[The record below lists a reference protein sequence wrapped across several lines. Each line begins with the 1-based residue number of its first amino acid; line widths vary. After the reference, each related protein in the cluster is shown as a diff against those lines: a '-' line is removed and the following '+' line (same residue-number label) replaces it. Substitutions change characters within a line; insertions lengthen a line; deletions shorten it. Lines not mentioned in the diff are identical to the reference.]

1 MRPTIRVYD
10 VQKDRLVLIG
20 IVNLTTSVI
29 WKRAWSTYGDFE
41 IHMGEPDDLLKAG
54 RFVCVNSDPEKFGII
69 EKAVDDSDGRYYNS
83 TQDFTIHGFTA
94 DFLLTDRI
102 TVPSA
107 EDNSKHNGY
116 LTWGKQPAEAIMY
129 DLVKTQVVNPTDA
142 ARKNP
147 LVIIADHPTPT
158 GHEVAFQSR
167 FKPVATDLYTL
178 SAATGLGWALEPDFD
193 TGKLVFKVLN
203 GTDRTQHIETD
214 QNGIPSAAINPNAYI
229 FNQNNKTVK
238 KHTYTH
244 DLSAYKNMAYVAGEG
259 DGAARKII
267 KLGDDLAGLNR
278 HEVLVDARDIQSS
291 KVGATVTGT
300 LSSGA
305 EGETESGDVQQLTDA
320 QLTERGF
327 AKLQTD
333 YREVHNYEYQAVT
346 EDYRTYWDLG
356 DTCTYIDK
364 KNGVSMDQQITAV
377 EETYE
382 GGNMAVEATFGYTE
396 NTVSTQVASA
406 QSATLVER
414 KGISKEFDRIDAN
427 FVNTNELFAKHAY
440 ALGLDVDEATIAIL
454 RAKMAD
460 FDALTAQRGVFGS
473 LQAISAIIDDLKA
486 SKIDTSKLTLTSPSG
501 NLKIENN
508 RITISDGNKV
518 RAIIGM
524 LDDGSYTYQLMNA
537 DGDVVWDASGLKQAG
552 TPTQQEQFYLS
563 ASETAQEGGTWVDT
577 QPELT
582 AGRCLWTRT
591 HITWPDGSTLDT
603 TPMLLKALNKTNEA
617 AIEAKQAANS
627 IRAIVR
633 ETDEGIEISKPES
646 EFTTVTTNDSYLIK
660 QNGKVV
666 TEISN
671 SEQIY
676 YHEVDGEN
684 RPYGKISVEQDGEF
698 RNFNI
703 IGIGK
708 NFAPAIHMSCSNTKS
723 MISIMADANNPK
735 VGSFGVYMSQFG
747 NNGNP
752 TSFLLYNNYNLI
764 NYLYPIGSYYMS
776 DDPTSPAKL
785 FGLIWE
791 KLAEGTVLMSAGD
804 TYTAGQVYGENEH
817 TLTVDE
823 MPSHTHKFYMG
834 YGNTTSGPHDALFY
848 SKMQVQ
854 PWGGDGQY
862 LQRPAG
868 DGQPHNNM
876 QKSYATNI
884 WRRIG

>member
-1 MRPTIRVYD
+1 MRPTIRVYE
-10 VQKDRLVLIG
+10 VQNDRLVLIG
-20 IVNLTTSVI
+20 IVNTTTSVI

-54 RFVCVNSDPEKFGII
+54 RFVCVNSDKEKFGII

-94 DFLLTDRI
+94 NFLLTDRI

-107 EDNSKHNGY
+107 DDNSKHNGY

-129 DLVKTQVVNPTDA
+129 DLVKTQVVNPADA

-147 LVIIADHPTPT
+147 LIVIADHPAPA

-178 SAATGLGWALEPDFD
+178 SCNTGMGWTLEPDFD
-193 TGKLVFKVLN
+193 TGKLVFKVLH
-203 GTDRTQHIETD
+203 GVDRTQHIETD
-214 QNGIPSAAINPNAYI
+214 ENGIASASINSNAYI

-278 HEVLVDARDIQSS
+278 HEVLVDARDIQSG
-291 KVGATVTGT
+291 KIGATVTGT
-300 LSSGA
+300 LSSDA
-305 EGETESGDVQQLTDA
+305 EGESTSGDVQQLTDA
-320 QLTERGF
+320 QLTERGN

-346 EDYRTYWDLG
+346 DDYRTYWDLG

-382 GGNMAVEATFGYTE
+382 GGSMAVEATFGYTE

-440 ALGLDVDEATIAIL
+440 ALGLEVDEATIKIL

-473 LQAISAIIDDLKA
+473 LQSISAIIDDLKA

-508 RITISDGNKV
+508 RITISDGSKV
-518 RAIIGM
+518 RAIIGL

-537 DGDVVWDASGLKQAG
+537 DGDVVWDASGLKRAG
-552 TPTQQEQFYLS
+552 TPAQQTQFYLS
-563 ASETAQEGGTWVDT
+563 TSETAQEGGTWVDT

-582 AGRCLWTRT
+582 VGRCLWTRT
-591 HITWPDGSTLDT
+591 HITWKDGSTLDT
-603 TPMLLKALNKTNEA
+603 TPVLLKALNKA
-617 AIEAKQAANS
+617 
-627 IRAIVR
+627 
-633 ETDEGIEISKPES
+633 S
-646 EFTTVTTNDSYLIK
+646 EFATNAQQIANTAQNGVDRLIK
-660 QNGKVV
+660 
-666 TEISN
+666 EN
-671 SEQIY
+671 SHMKRWI
-676 YHEVDGEN
+676 N
-684 RPYGKISVEQDGEF
+684 FTEQDGLIVG
-698 RNFNI
+698 NI
-703 IGIGK
+703 VNGNRVLI
-708 NFAPAIHMSCSNTKS
+708 TEKS
-723 MISIMADANNPK
+723 MVFIDANGKELQK
-735 VGSFGVYMSQFG
+735 VGSNEVIVR
-747 NNGNP
+747 
-752 TSFLLYNNYNLI
+752 NLR
-764 NYLYPIGSYYMS
+764 
-776 DDPTSPAKL
+776 
-785 FGLIWE
+785 
-791 KLAEGTVLMSAGD
+791 V
-804 TYTAGQVYGENEH
+804 TAGEKASFGGFAW
-817 TLTVDE
+817 L
-823 MPSHTHKFYMG
+823 PR
-834 YGNTTSGPHDALFY
+834 TSGNL
-848 SKMQVQ
+848 SLQ
-854 PWGGDGQY
+854 WIGGE
-862 LQRPAG
+862 
-868 DGQPHNNM
+868 
-876 QKSYATNI
+876 
-884 WRRIG
+884 